1 MKKSLLA
8 CALLAATV
16 VAPVQ
21 ADTLLGAYVGAQAWN
36 MGAEGGFSNQE
47 SSLTDFTFDDKTNG
61 SFYIALEHPVP
72 IIPNIKISRTMLDT
86 TGVTTLATEFEFND
100 TLYGATT
107 NLNTDFEMI
116 ATDFILYYEILDN
129 DLVSIDVGI
138 NGKYVDGT
146 ILVSEANGNRMT
158 SEDFSGVIPMG
169 YAKIELGLPFTG
181 LGLYAEGSFLAIDDN
196 TASDFQAAVTYSFVE
211 SLALDM
217 TLQAGYRAMKIE
229 LEDVDNLYSNLEFSG
244 VFVGLEFDF

>member
-16 VAPVQ
+16 VAP

-86 TGVTTLATEFEFND
+86 TGVTTLTTEFEFND

>member
-8 CALLAATV
+8 CALLAATF

-47 SSLTDFTFDDKTNG
+47 SSLTDFTFEDKTNG
-61 SFYIALEHPVP
+61 SFYVALEHPVP

-86 TGVTTLATEFEFND
+86 TGITTLATSFEFND
-100 TLYGATT
+100 ILYDATT
-107 NLNTDFEMI
+107 NLNTEFEMT

-146 ILVSEANGNRMT
+146 ILVSEATGNRMT

-181 LGLYAEGSFLAIDDN
+181 LGLYAEGSFLSIDDN

-211 SLALDM
+211 TLALDM
-217 TLQAGYRAMKIE
+217 TLQAGYRAMTIE

>member
-36 MGAEGGFSNQE
+36 MGVEGGFSNE
-47 SSLTDFTFDDKTNG
+47 GSSLTDFTFDDKTNG
-61 SFYIALEHPVP
+61 SFYVALEHPVP

-86 TGVTTLATEFEFND
+86 TGVTTLATPFVFANE
-100 TLYGATT
+100 LYDANT
-107 NLNTDFEMI
+107 NLNTEFEMT

-146 ILVSEANGNRMT
+146 ILVSEATGNRMT

-211 SLALDM
+211 TLALDM
-217 TLQAGYRAMKIE
+217 TLQAGYRAMTIE